1 MTILTMKDLKRTN
14 QNKNILKRA
23 NYEKENFTTTILKK
37 QILEMN
43 ISDQEHLKIMILER
57 KNLKKN
63 KSGKETFENIT
74 FL

>member
-1 MTILTMKDLKRTN
+1 MKDLKRTN